1 MRCVIGANGHFY
13 RAPSNTST
21 SSRQA
26 VTGKIGS
33 RVRRNNA
40 RKGTNN
46 NLSITKN
53 SKIRSKLIESHL
65 QQFKEMSVGEN
76 YNVNRH
82 YNNSNTHSS
91 SISSTNN
98 GKNNCG
104 SRRPYTYSTSTSISR
119 APFANRDSNVSD
131 YDKKMILAKKKLNKE
146 KFQNKLKRD
155 PLGGSKTWSG
165 QVPNVVFKD
174 LFSSQR
180 VKMRDLVEGKI
191 AVIDF
196 WLSQVGKNSFTSMDA

>member
-13 RAPSNTST
+13 RTPSNTSP
-21 SSRQA
+21 SSI
-26 VTGKIGS
+26 TGKIGS
-33 RVRRNNA
+33 RVRRNNT
-40 RKGTNN
+40 RKGANN
-46 NLSITKN
+46 NVSTIKNTKT
-53 SKIRSKLIESHL
+53 RSKLIESHL
-65 QQFKEMSVGEN
+65 QQFKEMSFGEN
-76 YNVNRH
+76 YNVKRH
-82 YNNSNTHSS
+82 YNNSDTNS
-91 SISSTNN
+91 SIITSTNN
-98 GKNNCG
+98 GQNNSG
-104 SRRPYTYSTSTSISR
+104 SRRPYTSSTSTSISR
-119 APFANRDSNVSD
+119 APFASRDSNVSD
-131 YDKKMILAKKKLNKE
+131 CDKKMILAKRKLNKE
-146 KFQNKLKRD
+146 KLQNKVKRD